1 MFVLFLG
8 IRYNGEKALMRVRR
22 MWDGFVRVAVGT
34 PAIKV
39 GDTEGNMNAV
49 VALMRLAAEAGAKVL
64 TLPELCLT
72 GYTAGDLFL
81 QKTLREGALEALH
94 GVVDAGREMD
104 LLTVIGLPMEVD
116 GRLYNVAAVVKDG
129 RVLGVVPKRNPP
141 NYGEFYE
148 LRHFAPGPR
157 QARPLRLLGRDV
169 PFGGDILFCCE
180 DMPDFRVGIEVCE
193 DLWVPDAPSTGHA
206 LAGATVLCNPSAS
219 DETIGKAGYR
229 ELLLKSQSAR
239 LIAAYLYADAG
250 QGESSTDMVYSG
262 HNLIAENGVIL
273 AQSELYRPG
282 LTFAEIDLDYLASER
297 LRMNTFG
304 TRENTH
310 VKVPFVTAVRETSLT
325 RRVDPAPFVPSD
337 QAERDARCEQ
347 ILAIQV
353 NGLAQRLTHIGA
365 KSAVVGVSGGLDS
378 TLALIVAAR
387 AFKRLDLPISG
398 LAAVTMPCFGTTER
412 TYQNALKLAEGLGA
426 RLIEVD
432 ITASVRQHLK
442 DICHDEAQHDV
453 TYENA
458 QARERTQVLMDL
470 SNKLGGIVIGTGDLS
485 ELALGWA
492 TYNGDHMSMYGVNA
506 SVPKT
511 LVKHLV
517 AYAADQAQSAA
528 LREAL
533 LDVLDTP
540 VSPELLPPVD
550 GVISQK
556 TEDIVGPYELHDF
569 FLYHLVRRMA
579 KPQKILR
586 LARIAFQDAYDEA
599 TIEKW
604 LRVFLRRFFQNQFK
618 RSCIPDGPKVGS
630 VTLSPRGDWRMP
642 SDAES
647 GLWVRSL
654 Q

>member
-1 MFVLFLG
+1 
-8 IRYNGEKALMRVRR
+8 MR
-22 MWDGFVRVAVGT
+22 DGFVRVAVGT
-34 PAIKV
+34 PAIRV
-39 GDTEGNMNAV
+39 GDTDGNMRAV
-49 VALMRLAAEAGAKVL
+49 VQLMREAAESGAKLL

-81 QKTLREGALEALH
+81 QKILREGAMEALR
-94 GVVDAGREMD
+94 GVAEASRDLD
-104 LLTVIGLPMEVD
+104 LLTVLGLPLEVD

-148 LRHFAPGPR
+148 LRHFVPGPR
-157 QARPLRLLGRDV
+157 LARPIRLMGRDV
-169 PFGGDILFCCE
+169 PFGGDLIFACE
-180 DMPDFRVGIEVCE
+180 DMPEFKVGVEVCE
-193 DLWVPDAPSTGHA
+193 DLWVPDPPSTGHA
-206 LAGATVLCNPSAS
+206 LAGATVLLNPTAS
-219 DETIGKAGYR
+219 DETIGKIAYR

-250 QGESSTDMVYSG
+250 AGESSTDMVYAG

-273 AQSELYRPG
+273 KQSEMYRPG
-282 LTFAEIDLDYLASER
+282 LTMAEVDLQYLVCER

-304 TRENTH
+304 AREDTH
-310 VKVPFVTAVRETSLT
+310 VKVPFVTAVCETNLT
-325 RRVDPAPFVPSD
+325 RFVDPAPFVPSD
-337 QAERDARCEQ
+337 PLERDQRCEQ

-353 NGLAQRLTHIGA
+353 NGLVQRLRHIGC
-365 KSAVVGVSGGLDS
+365 KSAVVGISGGLDS

-387 AFKRLDLPISG
+387 AFKALNLPLDG

-412 TYQNALKLAEGLGA
+412 THTNAMKLAAGFGA
-426 RLIEVD
+426 KLIEVD
-432 ITASVRQHLK
+432 ITASVRMHLA
-442 DICHDEAQHDV
+442 DIEHDEAKLDV

-470 SNKLGGIVIGTGDLS
+470 SNKLNGIVIGTGDLS

-492 TYNGDHMSMYGVNA
+492 TYNGDHMSMYGVNM

-511 LVKHLV
+511 LVRHL
-517 AYAADQAQSAA
+517 AQYAADHAESAELSEA
-528 LREAL
+528 LR
-533 LDVLDTP
+533 DVLDTP

-569 FLYHLVRRMA
+569 FLYHMLRRMA
-579 KPQKILR
+579 SPSKILR
-586 LARIAFQDAYDEA
+586 LATIAFSGTYDDA
-599 TIEKW
+599 TIENW
-604 LRVFLRRFFQNQFK
+604 LRVFLKRFFQNQFK

-642 SDAES
+642 SDADS
-647 GLWVRSL
+647 RLWMDSL

>member
-1 MFVLFLG
+1 
-8 IRYNGEKALMRVRR
+8 MR
-22 MWDGFVRVAVGT
+22 G
-34 PAIKV
+34 
-39 GDTEGNMNAV
+39 
-49 VALMRLAAEAGAKVL
+49 AAEAGAKVL

-72 GYTAGDLFL
+72 GYTSGDLFL
-81 QKTLREGALEALH
+81 QKTLREGALEALR
-94 GVVDAGREMD
+94 GVVEFSRDLD
-104 LLTVIGLPMEVD
+104 LLTVVGLPLEAD
-116 GRLYNVAAVVKDG
+116 GHLYNVAAVVKDG
-129 RVLGVVPKRNPP
+129 RILGIVPKRNPP

-148 LRHFAPGPR
+148 LRHFTPGPR
-157 QARPLRLLGRDV
+157 QLRPLRLLGSDV
-169 PFGGDILFCCE
+169 PFGGDMLFVCE
-180 DMPDFRVGIEVCE
+180 DMPDFKVGVEVCE

-206 LAGATVLCNPSAS
+206 LAGATVLLNPSAS
-219 DETIGKAGYR
+219 DETIGKAAYR

-250 QGESSTDMVYSG
+250 AGESSTDMVYSG
-262 HNLIAENGVIL
+262 HNLIAENGAIL
-273 AQSELYRPG
+273 AQSKMYETG
-282 LTFAEIDLDYLASER
+282 LTMADVDVEYLASER

-304 TRENTH
+304 ARENTH
-310 VKVPFVTAVRETSLT
+310 VKVPFVTAVRKT
-325 RRVDPAPFVPSD
+325 RIRRFVDPAPFVPSD
-337 QAERDARCEQ
+337 RAERDQRCEQ

-353 NGLAQRLTHIGA
+353 NGLMQRLRHIGC
-365 KSAVVGVSGGLDS
+365 KSAAVGVSGGLDS

-387 AFKRLDLPISG
+387 AFKKLGLPLDG

-412 TYQNALKLAEGLGA
+412 THDNARKLAKGFGA
-426 RLIEVD
+426 KLIEVD
-432 ITASVRQHLK
+432 ITRSVRQHLE
-442 DICHDEAQHDV
+442 DIGHDESVQDV

-470 SNKLGGIVIGTGDLS
+470 ANKLGGIVIGTGDLS

-492 TYNGDHMSMYGVNA
+492 TYNGDHMSMYGVNM

-511 LVKHLV
+511 LVRHLV
-517 AYAADQAQSAA
+517 SYAADHAESEELAGA
-528 LREAL
+528 LR
-533 LDVLDTP
+533 DVLDTP

-579 KPQKILR
+579 KPSKILR
-586 LARIAFQDAYDEA
+586 LAILAFRGAYDEE

-604 LRVFLRRFFQNQFK
+604 LRVFLKRFFQNQFK

-647 GLWVRSL
+647 DLWMGSL
-654 Q
+654 R

>member
-1 MFVLFLG
+1 MS
-8 IRYNGEKALMRVRR
+8 RMR
-22 MWDGFVRVAVGT
+22 DGFLLVAVGT

-39 GDTEGNMNAV
+39 GDTDGNKNA
-49 VALMRLAAEAGAKVL
+49 AIQLMRGAAEAGAKVL

-72 GYTAGDLFL
+72 GYTSGDLFL
-81 QKTLREGALEALH
+81 QKTLREGALEALR
-94 GVVDAGREMD
+94 GVVEFSRDLD
-104 LLTVIGLPMEVD
+104 LLTVVGLPLEAD
-116 GRLYNVAAVVKDG
+116 GHLYNVAAVVKDG
-129 RVLGVVPKRNPP
+129 RILGIVPKRNPP

-148 LRHFAPGPR
+148 LRHFTPGPR
-157 QARPLRLLGRDV
+157 QLRPLRLLGSDV
-169 PFGGDILFCCE
+169 PFGGDMLFVCE
-180 DMPDFRVGIEVCE
+180 DMPDFKVGVEVCE

-206 LAGATVLCNPSAS
+206 LAGATVLLNPSAS
-219 DETIGKAGYR
+219 DETIGKAAYR

-250 QGESSTDMVYSG
+250 AGESSTDMVYSG
-262 HNLIAENGVIL
+262 HNLIAENGAIL
-273 AQSELYRPG
+273 AQSKMYETG
-282 LTFAEIDLDYLASER
+282 LTMADVDVEYLASER

-304 TRENTH
+304 ARENTH
-310 VKVPFVTAVRETSLT
+310 VKVPFVTAVRKT
-325 RRVDPAPFVPSD
+325 RIRRFVDPAPFVPSD
-337 QAERDARCEQ
+337 RAERDQRCEQ

-353 NGLAQRLTHIGA
+353 NGLMQRLRHIGC
-365 KSAVVGVSGGLDS
+365 KSAAVGVSGGLDS

-387 AFKRLDLPISG
+387 AFKKLGLPLDG

-412 TYQNALKLAEGLGA
+412 THDNARKLAKGFGA
-426 RLIEVD
+426 KLIEVD
-432 ITASVRQHLK
+432 ITRSVRQHLE
-442 DICHDEAQHDV
+442 DIGHDESVQDV

-470 SNKLGGIVIGTGDLS
+470 ANKLGGIVIGTGDLS

-492 TYNGDHMSMYGVNA
+492 TYNGDHMSMYGVNM

-511 LVKHLV
+511 LVRHLV
-517 AYAADQAQSAA
+517 SYAADHAESEELAGA
-528 LREAL
+528 LR
-533 LDVLDTP
+533 DVLDTP

-579 KPQKILR
+579 KPSKILR
-586 LARIAFQDAYDEA
+586 LAILAFRGAYDEE

-604 LRVFLRRFFQNQFK
+604 LRVFLKRFFQNQFK

-647 GLWVRSL
+647 DLWMGSL
-654 Q
+654 R

>member
-1 MFVLFLG
+1 
-8 IRYNGEKALMRVRR
+8 MR
-22 MWDGFVRVAVGT
+22 DGFLLAAVGT

-39 GDTEGNMNAV
+39 GDTDGNKNSV
-49 VALMRLAAEAGAKVL
+49 LQLMRGAAEAGAKVL

-72 GYTAGDLFL
+72 GYTSGDLFL
-81 QKTLREGALEALH
+81 QKTLREGALEALQ
-94 GVVDAGREMD
+94 GVVEFSRDLD
-104 LLTVIGLPMEVD
+104 LLTVVGLPLEAD
-116 GRLYNVAAVVKDG
+116 NHLYNVAAVVKDG
-129 RVLGVVPKRNPP
+129 RILGIVPKRNPP
-141 NYGEFYE
+141 NYSEFYE
-148 LRHFAPGPR
+148 LRHFTPGPK
-157 QARPLRLLGRDV
+157 QLRPLRVLGSDV
-169 PFGGDILFCCE
+169 PFGGDMIFVCE
-180 DMPDFRVGIEVCE
+180 DMPDFKVGVEVCE

-219 DETIGKAGYR
+219 DETIGKAAYR

-250 QGESSTDMVYSG
+250 TGESSTDMVYAG
-262 HNLIAENGVIL
+262 HNLIAENGAIL
-273 AQSELYRPG
+273 AQSRMYEPG
-282 LTFAEIDLDYLASER
+282 LTMADVDVQFLASER

-304 TRENTH
+304 ARENTH
-310 VKVPFVTAVRETSLT
+310 VKVPFVTAVRETRI
-325 RRVDPAPFVPSD
+325 RRLIDPAPFVPSD
-337 QAERDARCEQ
+337 RAERDQRCEQ

-353 NGLAQRLTHIGA
+353 NGLAQRLRHIGCG
-365 KSAVVGVSGGLDS
+365 SAVVGVSGGLDS
-378 TLALIVAAR
+378 TLALIVAAK
-387 AFKRLDLPISG
+387 AFKKLGLPLDG
-398 LAAVTMPCFGTTER
+398 LAAVTMPCFGTTQR
-412 TYQNALKLAEGLGA
+412 THENALKLARGFGA
-426 RLIEVD
+426 KLIEVD
-432 ITASVRQHLK
+432 ITRSVRQHLE
-442 DICHDEAQHDV
+442 DIGHDESVHDV

-470 SNKLGGIVIGTGDLS
+470 SNKMGGIVIGTGDLS

-492 TYNGDHMSMYGVNA
+492 TYNGDHMSMYGVNM

-511 LVKHLV
+511 LVRHLV
-517 AYAADQAQSAA
+517 SYAADHAESGELAEA
-528 LREAL
+528 LR
-533 LDVLDTP
+533 DVLDTP

-579 KPQKILR
+579 KPSKILR
-586 LARIAFQDAYDEA
+586 LAILAFQGVYDGE

-604 LRVFLRRFFQNQFK
+604 LRVFLKRFFQNQFK

-647 GLWVRSL
+647 DLWLRSL
-654 Q
+654 R

>member
-1 MFVLFLG
+1 
-8 IRYNGEKALMRVRR
+8 MR
-22 MWDGFVRVAVGT
+22 DGFLLAAVGT
-34 PAIKV
+34 PAIRV
-39 GDTEGNMNAV
+39 GNAEWNKD
-49 VALMRLAAEAGAKVL
+49 AAIRLMRGAAEAGAKIL

-72 GYTAGDLFL
+72 GYTSGDLFL
-81 QKTLREGALEALH
+81 QKTLREGALEALR
-94 GVVDAGREMD
+94 GVVEFSRDLD
-104 LLTVIGLPMEVD
+104 LLTVVGLPLEAD
-116 GRLYNVAAVVKDG
+116 SHLYNVAAVVKDG
-129 RVLGVVPKRNPP
+129 RILGIVPKRNPP

-157 QARPLRLLGRDV
+157 QVGPLRVLGRDV
-169 PFGGDILFCCE
+169 PFGGDQLFVCE
-180 DMPDFRVGIEVCE
+180 DMPDFKVGVEVCE

-219 DETIGKAGYR
+219 DETIGKAAYR

-250 QGESSTDMVYSG
+250 AGESSTDMVYAG
-262 HNLIAENGVIL
+262 HNLIAENGAIL
-273 AQSELYRPG
+273 AQSRVFEPG
-282 LTFAEIDLDYLASER
+282 LTLADVDIEYLASER

-304 TRENTH
+304 ARETTH
-310 VKVPFVTAVRETSLT
+310 VKVPFVTAVRETEI
-325 RRVDPAPFVPSD
+325 RRFVDPAPFVPSD
-337 QAERDARCEQ
+337 RAERDQRCEQ

-353 NGLAQRLTHIGA
+353 NGLAQRLRHIGCR
-365 KSAVVGVSGGLDS
+365 SAVVGVSGGLDS

-387 AFKRLDLPISG
+387 AFQKLDLPLDG
-398 LAAVTMPCFGTTER
+398 LAAVTMPCFGTTKR
-412 TYQNALKLAEGLGA
+412 THDNALKLARGFGA
-426 RLIEVD
+426 KLIEVD
-432 ITASVRQHLK
+432 ITRAVRQHLE
-442 DICHDEAQHDV
+442 DIGHDERTHDV

-485 ELALGWA
+485 EMALGWA
-492 TYNGDHMSMYGVNA
+492 TYNGDHMSMYGVNT

-511 LVKHLV
+511 LVRHLV
-517 AYAADQAQSAA
+517 SYAADHAGNEELADA
-528 LREAL
+528 LR
-533 LDVLDTP
+533 DVLETP

-569 FLYHLVRRMA
+569 FLYHLLRRMA
-579 KPQKILR
+579 PPRKILR
-586 LARIAFQDAYDEA
+586 LARIAFRDVYDEA
-599 TIEKW
+599 AIEKW
-604 LRVFLRRFFQNQFK
+604 LSVFLKRFFQNQFK

-642 SDAES
+642 SDASSEAWLGDS
-647 GLWVRSL
+647 